1 MPPVRHVLRGLSV
14 GEQDIITNLQGPMG
28 GTFALGMLVGSI
40 LMWFA
45 NLKVINPYVQRA
57 HTAEMAAMQSR
68 LTALELRIKE
78 LEKFEERY
86 MEIVE
91 AHSQGTLH
99 PNKQRS

>member
-1 MPPVRHVLRGLSV
+1 MSVLRAGLRGLIV
-14 GEQDIITNLQGPMG
+14 GEQDIIANLQGPMG

-68 LTALELRIKE
+68 ITALELRIKE
-78 LEKFEERY
+78 LEKFEESY
-86 MEIVE
+86 MAILE
-91 AHSQGTLH
+91 AHSSGTLH
-99 PNKQRS
+99 PGNLKP

>member
-1 MPPVRHVLRGLSV
+1 M

-68 LTALELRIKE
+68 ITALELRIKE
-78 LEKFEERY
+78 LEKFEESY
-86 MEIVE
+86 MAILE
-91 AHSQGTLH
+91 AHSSGTLH
-99 PNKQRS
+99 PGNLKP

>member
-1 MPPVRHVLRGLSV
+1 
-14 GEQDIITNLQGPMG
+14 MG

-57 HTAEMAAMQSR
+57 HTAEMQAMQSR
-68 LTALELRIKE
+68 ITALELRIKE

-99 PNKQRS
+99 PNKLRQ

>member
-1 MPPVRHVLRGLSV
+1 V

-28 GTFALGMLVGSI
+28 GTFAFGMLVGSV

-45 NLKVINPYVQRA
+45 NLKVINPYVRRA

-68 LTALELRIKE
+68 ITALELRIKE
-78 LEKFEERY
+78 LERFEERY

-91 AHSQGTLH
+91 EHSQGTLH
-99 PNKQRS
+99 PNKLRQ

>member
-1 MPPVRHVLRGLSV
+1 M

-57 HTAEMAAMQSR
+57 HTAEMQAMQARIS
-68 LTALELRIKE
+68 ALELRIKE
-78 LEKFEERY
+78 LEKFEESY
-86 MEIVE
+86 MAILE
-91 AHSQGTLH
+91 AHSGPTLH
-99 PNKQRS
+99 PQGKRM

>member
-1 MPPVRHVLRGLSV
+1 
-14 GEQDIITNLQGPMG
+14 MG

-57 HTAEMAAMQSR
+57 HTAEMQAMQSR
-68 LTALELRIKE
+68 ITALELRIKE
-78 LEKFEERY
+78 LERFEERY

-91 AHSQGTLH
+91 EHSQGTLH
-99 PNKQRS
+99 PNKQQS

>member
-1 MPPVRHVLRGLSV
+1 M
-14 GEQDIITNLQGPMG
+14 GEADIITHLQGPMG

-57 HTAEMAAMQSR
+57 HTAEMSAMQSR
-68 LTALELRIKE
+68 ITALELRIKE
-78 LEKFEERY
+78 LEKFEESY
-86 MEIVE
+86 MAILE

-99 PNKQRS
+99 PAKPRQ